1 MANKSPPIWA
11 IIPASGTGS
20 RMRGQKPKQY
30 LQLGDKTIIE
40 HTLDRLLSFDGI
52 DGVILVLR
60 SGDRDWEAIDY
71 QSEKPL
77 ITTIGGELR
86 QHSVFNGLLKLLEQD
101 FDEPYAMVHDAVRP
115 LVSHQDLRKL
125 IEAAIDHSAGAL
137 LALPIADT
145 LKQQDED
152 TNIGG
157 TVNRVGLWRA
167 FTPQLF
173 RAKLLYQA
181 LEQMIENDIEG
192 TDDASAIEYLG
203 MRPHLVECSAE
214 NIKITYPQDLLLAT
228 QILMHQREEPGGSG
242 SGKNL
247 E

>member
-1 MANKSPPIWA
+1 MGNKSNPIWA
-11 IIPASGTGS
+11 IIPASGTGN
-20 RMRGQKPKQY
+20 RMQGQVPKQY
-30 LQLGDKTIIE
+30 LRLEDKTILE

-60 SGDRDWEAIDY
+60 SSDRDWEAIDY
-71 QSEKPL
+71 QSSKPL

-86 QHSVFNGLLKLLEQD
+86 QHSVFNGLLKLLEQG

-125 IEAAIDHSAGAL
+125 IEAAIDHNAGAL

-152 TNIGG
+152 TNIER
-157 TVNRVGLWRA
+157 TVNRAGLWRA

-173 RAKLLYQA
+173 RAKLLHRA
-181 LEQMIENDIEG
+181 LEQVIENDIEV
-192 TDDASAIEYLG
+192 TDDASAIECLG

-228 QILMHQREEPGGSG
+228 QILLHQRAES
-242 SGKNL
+242 SV
-247 E
+247 

>member
-1 MANKSPPIWA
+1 MDSNPNPIWA
-11 IIPASGTGS
+11 ILPASGTGN
-20 RMRGQKPKQY
+20 RMRNQIPKQY
-30 LQLGDKTIIE
+30 LRLQDKTILE
-40 HTLDRLLSFDGI
+40 HTLDRLLSYDSI
-52 DGVILVLR
+52 DGVVLVLR
-60 SGDRDWEAIDY
+60 AGDRDWEAIDY
-71 QSEKPL
+71 QSTKPI

-86 QHSVFNGLLKLLEQD
+86 QHSVFNGLLKLLEQG

-125 IEAAIDHSAGAL
+125 IEAAIDHNAGAL

-145 LKQQDED
+145 LKRQDED
-152 TNIGG
+152 SNIER
-157 TVNRVGLWRA
+157 TVDRAGLWRA

-173 RAKLLYQA
+173 RAKLLHRA
-181 LEQMIENDIEG
+181 LEQVIENDIEV

-228 QILMHQREEPGGSG
+228 QILLHQQE
-242 SGKNL
+242 
-247 E
+247 

>member
-1 MANKSPPIWA
+1 MSNKSNPIWA
-11 IIPASGTGS
+11 ILPASGTGN
-20 RMRGQKPKQY
+20 RMQGQLPKQY

-60 SGDRDWEAIDY
+60 SGDRDWQAIDY
-71 QSEKPL
+71 QSSKPL
-77 ITTIGGELR
+77 ITTTGGELR
-86 QHSVFNGLLKLLEQD
+86 QHSVFNGLLKLLEQG
-101 FDEPYAMVHDAVRP
+101 FDEPYVMVHDAVRP

-125 IEAAIDHSAGAL
+125 IEAAIDHNAGAL

-152 TNIGG
+152 TNIER
-157 TVNRVGLWRA
+157 TVSRAGLWRA
-167 FTPQLF
+167 FTTQLF
-173 RAKLLYQA
+173 KAELLHRA
-181 LEQMIENDIEG
+181 LEQVIEKDIEV

-214 NIKITYPQDLLLAT
+214 NIKITYPQDLLLAR
-228 QILMHQREEPGGSG
+228 QILLHQRADS
-242 SGKNL
+242 SI
-247 E
+247 

>member
-1 MANKSPPIWA
+1 MGNKSNPIWA
-11 IIPASGTGS
+11 IIPASGTGN
-20 RMRGQKPKQY
+20 RMQGQVPKQY
-30 LQLGDKTIIE
+30 LRLEDKSIIE

-52 DGVILVLR
+52 DGAILVLR

-71 QSEKPL
+71 QSPKPL

-86 QHSVFNGLLKLLEQD
+86 QHSVFNGLLKLLEQG

-125 IEAAIDHSAGAL
+125 IEAAIDHNAGAL

-152 TNIGG
+152 TNIER
-157 TVNRVGLWRA
+157 TINRAGLWRA

-173 RAKLLYQA
+173 RAKLLHRA
-181 LEQMIENDIEG
+181 LEQVIANDIEV

-203 MRPHLVECSAE
+203 MRPQLVECSAE

-228 QILMHQREEPGGSG
+228 QILLHQQG
-242 SGKNL
+242 
-247 E
+247 